1 TFETARVTAED
12 ALAQEQEARRQQREA
27 QVAHN
32 TIREQL
38 ASAERA
44 ASALLQRVAAL
55 TEAEERLQGDAGEAR
70 RALEDATMSLE
81 GLQPDEELRAR
92 ANELRDM
99 VGRLRVELTEA
110 RARHESMKREAEAR
124 SRRLAGII
132 DERRAWELRSTNAE
146 RQI

>member
-1 TFETARVTAED
+1 
-12 ALAQEQEARRQQREA
+12 
-27 QVAHN
+27 
-32 TIREQL
+32 
-38 ASAERA
+38 
-44 ASALLQRVAAL
+44 AAL

-99 VGRLRVELTEA
+99 VGQLRVELTEA

-146 RQI
+146 RQIATLEERQAEGMTELQELEAVPALVEERRIGLLE